1 MNHVLKNKANYRL
14 SGRTTWQED
23 ILYLGYSASFLE
35 VRFRGTKAVAEFVTD
50 RLDWEEIHRAWV
62 AVFVDGA
69 EEPALRFPLLKEQEQ
84 FVLFESEEAREVTLR
99 IMKYSEAAFGAV
111 GMVSL
116 DVEGEILPPAE
127 AKEKKIEVIG
137 DSITCGYGIE
147 GIVDKDTFT
156 TAQENPWNAYGCRV
170 ARALNAE
177 FSLISWSGNG
187 IISHYVDEDVNEPR
201 NDEALMPELY
211 WYEDYSA
218 ELRRGKARAEY
229 TKRDFSSYQPQLII
243 INLGTNDGSYTRHIP
258 ARDRAF
264 VNGYVK
270 FLREIR
276 EVNPSANIVCTVGLM
291 RQETNALVKE
301 AVERVNAFGD
311 NKVYFI
317 EAFLQ
322 NGEVDGIGADW
333 HPTLSTQKKFADF
346 LVEFIREKNLI

>member
-1 MNHVLKNKANYRL
+1 MNILTSKDAYRL
-14 SGRTTWQED
+14 SGRTTWQEGV
-23 ILYLGYSASFLE
+23 LYLGYSASFLE
-35 VRFRGTKAVAEFVTD
+35 ITFRGTKVEAEFLTD
-50 RLDWEEIHRAWV
+50 CLDWEEIHRAWV

-69 EEPALRFPLLKEQEQ
+69 ETPALRFSLTKEKECV
-84 FVLFESEEAREVTLR
+84 VLFESTEAKETTLR

-111 GMVSL
+111 GIASL
-116 DVEGEILPPAE
+116 SVEGEVLPPPA

-170 ARALNAE
+170 ARALDAE

-187 IISHYVDEDVNEPR
+187 IVSHYVDESINEPR

-211 WYEDYSA
+211 YYEDFSA
-218 ELRRGKARAEY
+218 DLRRSKNRADY
-229 TKRDFSSYQPQLII
+229 IKRDFTAYQPQLII
-243 INLGTNDGSYTRHIP
+243 INLGTNDGSYTRNIP
-258 ARDRAF
+258 ARDRSF

-270 FLREIR
+270 FLCQIR
-276 EVNPSANIVCTVGLM
+276 EVNLDANILCTVGLM

-311 NKVYFI
+311 NKVFFK

-333 HPTLSTQKKFADF
+333 HPTESTQKKFAEY
-346 LVEFIREKNLI
+346 LLEFIREKKLI

>member
-1 MNHVLKNKANYRL
+1 MNLLKNKKAYRL
-14 SGRTTWQED
+14 SGRATWQEGA
-23 ILYLGYSASFLE
+23 LYLGYSASFVE
-35 VRFRGTKAVAEFVTD
+35 FSFRGTKAEAEFITD
-50 RLDWEEIHRAWV
+50 RLDWPDIHRAWV
-62 AVFVDGA
+62 AVFVNGA
-69 EEPALRFPLLKEQEQ
+69 EEPAKRFQLTKERERV
-84 FVLFESEEAREVTLR
+84 VLFESEQPQKITLR

-111 GMVSL
+111 GIASVN
-116 DVEGEILPPAE
+116 VEGELLLPPP
-127 AKEKKIEVIG
+127 EKKLKIEVIG

-156 TAQENPWNAYGCRV
+156 TAQENPWNAYGCRI

-187 IISHYVDEDVNEPR
+187 IISHYVEETVNEPR

-211 WYEDYSA
+211 RYEDFSA
-218 ELRRGKARAEY
+218 DLRRGKNRKDY
-229 TKRDFSSYQPQLII
+229 ILRDFAAYQPQLMI
-243 INLGTNDGSYTRHIP
+243 INLGTNDGSYTRNIP

-276 EVNPSANIVCTVGLM
+276 EVNPAAVILCTVGLM
-291 RQETNALVKE
+291 RTETNELVAE

-311 NKVYFI
+311 RKVFFK

-322 NGEVDGIGADW
+322 NGDVDGIGADW
-333 HPTLSTQKKFADF
+333 HPTEATQKKFAEYLLKF
-346 LVEFIREKNLI
+346 MKENNLI

>member
-1 MNHVLKNKANYRL
+1 MNILENKEAYRL
-14 SGRTTWQED
+14 SGRITRQSD
-23 ILYLGYSASFLE
+23 ILYLGYSAAFLE
-35 VRFRGTKAVAEFVTD
+35 FTFRGTEVTAEFVTD

-62 AVFVDGA
+62 AVFVNGE
-69 EEPALRFPLLKEQEQ
+69 EEPTLRFPLTKEKER
-84 FVLFESEEAREVTLR
+84 FVLFEGSEAKETTIR

-111 GMVSL
+111 GITSL
-116 DVEGEILPPAE
+116 DVEGELLPPPAP
-127 AKEKKIEVIG
+127 KTKKIEVIG

-156 TAQENPWNAYGCRV
+156 TAQENPWNAYGCRI
-170 ARALNAE
+170 ARALDAE

-187 IISHYVDEDVNEPR
+187 IVSHYVDETVNEPR

-211 WYEDYSA
+211 YYEDFSA
-218 ELRRGKARAEY
+218 DLRRGKARTDY
-229 TKRDFSSYQPQLII
+229 IKRDFAAYRPQLII
-243 INLGTNDGSYTRHIP
+243 INLGTNDGSYTRNIP

-270 FLREIR
+270 FLRQIR
-276 EVNPSANIVCTVGLM
+276 EVNPEANILCTVGLM

-301 AVERVNAFGD
+301 AVERVNDFGD
-311 NKVYFI
+311 KKVYFK

-333 HPTLSTQKKFADF
+333 HPTEKTQKKFAEY
-346 LVEFIREKNLI
+346 LLEFIKENALI